1 MLKVFAFLTKRDDL
15 DMQALID
22 YYENHHVPLALS
34 LAAAPKVYKRNY
46 IDRDDELS
54 RDDPAVDFDVIT
66 ELVFEDRAGFLDWV
80 ASLGVAEIAA
90 DEARFLDRTRTRA
103 YVSTSGHRWL
113 EVGMV

>member
-15 DMQALID
+15 DVQALID
-22 YYENHHVPLALS
+22 YYENHHVPPALS

-103 YVSTSGHRWL
+103 
-113 EVGMV
+113 